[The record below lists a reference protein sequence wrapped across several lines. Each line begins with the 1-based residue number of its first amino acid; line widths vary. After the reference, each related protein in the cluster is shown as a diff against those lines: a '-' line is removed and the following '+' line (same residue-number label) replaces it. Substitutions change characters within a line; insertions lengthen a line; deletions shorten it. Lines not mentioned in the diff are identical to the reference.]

1 MQAFIR
7 KTGRAAPLEG
17 KNIDT
22 DQIVPA
28 RFLKTDRKQ
37 GYGHILFHDLRFD
50 AQEQEIAGFVLNQPK
65 FRNAQ
70 ILLADTNFGCGS
82 SREAAVYA
90 LYDYGI
96 RTIIAPSFGD
106 IFYNN
111 CLKNGIVP
119 VRLDEQLIASQRLK
133 LSQAEHVI
141 MTVDLEKLEV
151 IFPDGS
157 KSHFEL
163 DPFWRECL
171 LKGVD
176 DLELTLG
183 YQKEIQEFEQRYL
196 RERPW
201 LQMLA

>member
-70 ILLADTNFGCGS
+70 ILLA
-82 SREAAVYA
+82 
-90 LYDYGI
+90 
-96 RTIIAPSFGD
+96 
-106 IFYNN
+106 
-111 CLKNGIVP
+111 
-119 VRLDEQLIASQRLK
+119 EQLIASQRMK

-151 IFPDGS
+151 IFPDGA

-196 RERPW
+196 CERPW
-201 LQMLA
+201 LQMQA